1 MIAMLAVIELGL
13 IGAAVCA
20 AGCSGGE
27 FAAGG
32 ATSVLLAI
40 ARALGLSV
48 CCVLAFYYQ
57 DLYDLRAVRSLRAYL
72 SRLPRS
78 GALALLFA
86 LALSCAMPWIVPPP
100 GTLGPALAGAIALVL
115 AFRTLLY
122 ALRAVASS
130 RAFGHRTLV
139 LGGGTLAQQIAEEI
153 RSRPDAGDTLVGLV
167 DPRPERPGAHA
178 GIPVLGSIDEL
189 ETIIARHA
197 PDRIVVAL
205 DGGPGRLPVRRL
217 IEARVRGILVED
229 GVEVFERLTGKV
241 AIESLP
247 PTALVFARDFSRSR
261 LHAPIARLMSVVAAA
276 AGLALGAPL
285 MLLIAAVVKLD
296 SRGPIFFLHDRV
308 GLGGRRF
315 RLVKFR
321 TMRPARGAT
330 SEWAGDN
337 DQRITRAGRWIR
349 KFRLDELPQ
358 LVNVLQGDMN
368 LIGPRPHPVSNY
380 DLFLRT
386 VPYYWIRAMVRPGIT
401 GWAQV
406 RYGYADNL
414 EQETEKM
421 RYDLHY
427 IKHRGVALDLRILLD
442 TVQVVLLGGGVA
454 RSSPAAGG
462 EPAASVETVVRRERL
477 ARGLAALAERP
488 RAPRVVQ
495 RAVLFLVIA
504 GLAALVAAGGSGLQG
519 GVETIRKVLM
529 HH

>member
-1 MIAMLAVIELGL
+1 MTARLAFVEMGL
-13 IGAAVCA
+13 IGAAVCT
-20 AGCSGGE
+20 AGFSGGE
-27 FAAGG
+27 AAAGG
-32 ATSVLLAI
+32 VGAVLVAI
-40 ARALGLSV
+40 ARALGLSF
-48 CCVLAFYYQ
+48 CGVLAFYYQ

-72 SRLPRS
+72 SRLPRT

-86 LALSCAMPWIVPPP
+86 SALSCAMPWIVPPP
-100 GTLGPALAGAIALVL
+100 DTLAPALAGAVALVL
-115 AFRTLLY
+115 GFRILFY
-122 ALRAVASS
+122 ALRAVAAST
-130 RAFGHRTLV
+130 AFERRTLV
-139 LGGGTLAQQIAEEI
+139 LGTGTLAVQIAEELG
-153 RSRPDAGDTLVGLV
+153 SRADAGEALVGLV
-167 DPRPERPGAHA
+167 DPRADGPATLA
-178 GIPVLGSIDEL
+178 GVPVLGSIDEL
-189 ETIIARHA
+189 ESIIARSA

-205 DGGPGRLPVRRL
+205 EGGQGRLPVRRL

-229 GVEVFERLTGKV
+229 GVDVFEGLAGKV

-261 LHAPIARLMSVVAAA
+261 LHAPIARLMSVMAAA
-276 AGLALGAPL
+276 AGLVLGAPL
-285 MLLIAAVVKLD
+285 MLLVAAAISLD
-296 SRGPIFFLHDRV
+296 SRGPIFFLQDRV

-315 RLVKFR
+315 RLLKFR

-337 DQRITRAGRWIR
+337 DARITRAGRWIR
-349 KFRLDELPQ
+349 RFRLDELPQ
-358 LVNVLQGDMN
+358 LVNVLQGHMN

-421 RYDLHY
+421 RFDLHY
-427 IKHRGVALDLRILLD
+427 IKHRSVALDLRILLD
-442 TVQVVLLGGGVA
+442 TVQVVLFGGGVA
-454 RSSPAAGG
+454 RSRPDAPEERAPRREATTRW
-462 EPAASVETVVRRERL
+462 EPALQRVPTPIDRR
-477 ARGLAALAERP
+477 

-495 RAVLFLVIA
+495 RAILVLMLA
-504 GLAALVAAGGSGLQG
+504 GIAALIAATGSRLMGQ
-519 GVETIRKVLM
+519 VETIRNVLV